1 MLKAVMIVYNQ
12 ANTERVE
19 YLLDTL
25 GVRGFTFFPEVQGRG
40 TNNGEP
46 RRGTHAW
53 PELNSAMLSIV
64 DESMVEPL
72 LEGVQKLDLRNKE
85 VGVKAFVWPIEKM
98 V

>member
-1 MLKAVMIVYNQ
+1 MIVYNQ

-19 YLLDTL
+19 FLLDEL
-25 GVRGFTFFPEVQGRG
+25 GVRGFTFFENVQGRG
-40 TNNGEP
+40 TVNGDP

-53 PELNSAMLSIV
+53 PEMNSAMLCVV
-64 DESMVEPL
+64 DESKVEPL

-85 VGVKAFVWPIEKM
+85 VGVKAFVWTIDQM

>member
-1 MLKAVMIVYNQ
+1 MIVYNQ

-19 YLLDTL
+19 FMLDTL
-25 GVRGFTFFPEVQGRG
+25 GVRGFTFFENVQGRG
-40 TNNGEP
+40 SVNGEP

-53 PELNSAMLSIV
+53 PEMNSAMICV
-64 DESMVEPL
+64 VEENMVEPL

-85 VGVKAFVWPIEKM
+85 VGVKAFVWSIDQM

>member
-1 MLKAVMIVYNQ
+1 MIVYNQ

-19 YLLDTL
+19 FLLDEL
-25 GVRGFTFFPEVQGRG
+25 GVRGFTFFENVQGRG
-40 TNNGEP
+40 TVNGDP

-53 PELNSAMLSIV
+53 PEMNSAMLCV
-64 DESMVEPL
+64 VEETMVEPL

-85 VGVKAFVWPIEKM
+85 VGVKAFVWTIDQM

>member
-19 YLLDTL
+19 YMLDML
-25 GVRGFTFFPEVQGRG
+25 GVRGFTYFEEVQGRG
-40 TNNGEP
+40 SVNGDP

-53 PELNSAMLSIV
+53 PELNSAMLCIV
-64 DESMVEPL
+64 DESKVQPL
-72 LEGVQKLDLRNKE
+72 LESVQKLDLRNKE
-85 VGVKAFVWPIEKM
+85 VGVKAFVWSIDQM